1 MKMVLLSIFGS
12 AGYTQKTGRYMYTQR
27 VTFKSYKMGI
37 SNPLAID
44 EMSIG
49 PVNGFPIPAK
59 ETLLAQLI
67 KSGLPIPQ
75 NMGTASIIQH
85 IRYLR
90 EAKNRKTEKVS
101 LIQHAKKVL
110 PLGSLLGIEIE
121 HYPIHTS
128 TLTLPHNGLGN
139 YTHDGSLGTG
149 GIELRRLTWVG
160 LNGRINGIL
169 GLKPLLEGATVNQR
183 CGLHI
188 HVDVRNLPSVG
199 NGTTVQCDVGETY
212 DRLCQLYTVLKKL
225 VPKSRLRS
233 QYCRWSN
240 NRRDS
245 DSFRSNSTGNR
256 YSALNYDSVLEHGT
270 IEWRMQSGSTN
281 VVKIESWALLC
292 QFLTRWASVR
302 QNSMPHNWDQFLA
315 ILPQWLA
322 SWCVLRR
329 ERLHGDLGPVD
340 ERVSSA
346 ISQNE

>member
-12 AGYTQKTGRYMYTQR
+12 AGYTRQTGRYMYTQR
-27 VTFKSYKMGI
+27 ATFKSYKQGL

-44 EMSIG
+44 EMSVG

-59 ETLLAQLI
+59 HTLLAQLL
-67 KSGLPIPQ
+67 KYGLPIPQ
-75 NMGTASIIQH
+75 MGTNIIQH
-85 IRYLR
+85 IRHLR
-90 EAKNRKTEKVS
+90 EVKSRKTVKAS
-101 LIQHAKKVL
+101 LIQQAKKVL

-121 HYPIHTS
+121 HYPIYTFS
-128 TLTLPHNGLGN
+128 LPSNSLGN

-169 GLKPLLEGATVNQR
+169 GLKPLLEGATVNHR

-188 HVDVRNLPSVG
+188 HVDIRNLPPVG

-212 DRLCQLYTVLKKL
+212 DRLCQLYPVLKKL

-233 QYCRWSN
+233 TYCRWSN

-245 DSFRSNSTGNR
+245 DSFRSNSAGNR

-346 ISQNE
+346 ISQTE

>member
-1 MKMVLLSIFGS
+1 MVLLSIFGS
-12 AGYTQKTGRYMYTQR
+12 AGYTKKTGRYMYTQR
-27 VTFKSYKMGI
+27 ATFKSYKQGLT
-37 SNPLAID
+37 NPLAID
-44 EMSIG
+44 EMSVG
-49 PVNGFPIPAK
+49 PVHGFPIPAK
-59 ETLLAQLI
+59 HTLLAQLL
-67 KSGLPIPQ
+67 KRGLPIPHI
-75 NMGTASIIQH
+75 GTNIIQH
-85 IRYLR
+85 IRHIR
-90 EAKNRKTEKVS
+90 EVKNRKTVKAS
-101 LIQHAKKVL
+101 LIQQAKKVL

-121 HYPIHTS
+121 HYPVHTS
-128 TLTLPHNGLGN
+128 TLTLPHNSLGN

-169 GLKPLLEGATVNQR
+169 GLKPLLEGATVNHR

-188 HVDVRNLPSVG
+188 HVDIRNLPSVG
-199 NGTTVQCDVGETY
+199 NGTTVQCDIGETY
-212 DRLCQLYTVLKKL
+212 DRLCQLYPVLKKL

-233 QYCRWSN
+233 TYCRWSN

-245 DSFRSNSTGNR
+245 DNFRSNSAGNR

-292 QFLTRWASVR
+292 QYLTRWASVR

-346 ISQNE
+346 VSQNE